1 MPDPSPELGPHG
13 TLPLTSEDGRQL
25 EAEAKTVQL
34 SPDEASGLKGK
45 RAEAAEAE
53 TLHMSPE
60 EAAGLKKARA
70 VTKTALPRVEDPDRG
85 PSEEGIA
92 EEAPGREVIA
102 KAETVSI
109 PPASETPN
117 PAATTPP
124 PSASGS
130 SGLGVGGRFGNYEI
144 TGELGR
150 GGMGVVYRARDVD
163 LGREVAL
170 KVLGFELGQSEVE
183 LARFRREASLASQLR
198 HPRIV
203 GVFNFGEIAGRAYYT
218 MPIIEGATLKEL
230 LKDEGPL
237 GFERAAKLIEEL
249 ARAIDS
255 AHQQRVVHRDLKP
268 ANVAIDPGGG
278 PLVLDFGLAKD
289 LGGPD
294 LTRTGEILGT
304 PCYMAPEQAAGETQ
318 ALDHRVDVY
327 ALGAILYEVLTGQ
340 VPYGGQT
347 ASEVIRKILYDD
359 PAPPRSLRPDV
370 PYELETVV
378 LAAMRRER
386 FLRYQTA
393 GAMADDLARFRRQE
407 PVVARRPGLA
417 TRLLRWCVGHKSTT
431 VLAIVLLL
439 VVTIGGLKF
448 NSWGNRLKISQQINE
463 ARQALENARGAGDAE
478 SASES
483 FHEATLLAEAIYREV
498 PDDDE
503 ARATLLQALGERA
516 SFAASRGEWELA
528 ELLYGRRA
536 RLSGSIEDEEDFRRA
551 RGLGQVTVRGLRV
564 GETLTFRRWD
574 GSVGAVDSGRTFQA
588 TAQLP
593 DVDLRAGSYL
603 ARYQRAQ
610 PGSPPLRF
618 LVTLGRSQVQ
628 AVEVTDPGQAPP
640 GMVFVP
646 ATQLVL
652 TPPGGIP
659 SLVATPACW
668 IDAQSVTR
676 GAFRSFLATLEPDE
690 RERLLPGGLP
700 PPGPGDAL
708 PVTGV
713 SWVAAQA
720 YAASLGKRLPSRAEW
735 VAAAGGADGRRYPW
749 GEQLEVGRANLRRD
763 ELAPDLDFA
772 RDLSPYGVIGL
783 AGNGDEW
790 VLDEGPGKTKILCGI
805 AGAYRPET
813 GGQVRPYSFAGPLQS
828 FPDTTFRC
836 ARPIASLALPLPLG
850 GPAPTPQN
858 PISAATGPPL
868 VLRVAAWPRYADPN
882 FTERFA
888 ARYRAQTGISVVVSQ
903 VVTVG
908 SNDEYLPL
916 LEASPP
922 KVDVVAPSCDMAP
935 ELIARNLVQT
945 LDIKSEADLLPAFR
959 RPPFLQ
965 AKGKCYGVAYAS
977 GPMWLLTVGRQQ
989 PLRRWGQLW
998 DPGLEGRVAIWDD
1011 GVWAVSLAALKLGKE
1026 RLFDLSDADLSE
1038 VEDSLVELLETK
1050 CRLWTKPEDV
1060 QGWLSEGQIVACD
1073 DWGIL
1078 AWELSR
1084 TQTKVYRVV
1093 AAEGTTQWID
1103 SWMLAAHVKGRLR
1116 AAAQAWIEYAI
1127 SPENQRDLLREAG
1140 YDPTNERTVELLDKA
1155 SALARVRTIRQRRLA
1170 TIERWRPVPRRAL
1183 YLEVWKRA
1191 KARAGR

>member
-1 MPDPSPELGPHG
+1 MHEL
-13 TLPLTSEDGRQL
+13 Q
-25 EAEAKTVQL
+25 AEAKTVQL
-34 SPDEASGLKGK
+34 TPEEASGLKQK
-45 RAEAAEAE
+45 HAEAAEAE
-53 TLHMSPE
+53 TVQMSVE
-60 EAAGLKKARA
+60 EAAGLKQARA
-70 VTKTALPRVEDPDRG
+70 VTKTALPRVPE
-85 PSEEGIA
+85 SEVPEQ
-92 EEAPGREVIA
+92 VLA

-109 PPASETPN
+109 PPGDADVTPS
-117 PAATTPP
+117 P
-124 PSASGS
+124 ASGS
-130 SGLGVGGRFGNYEI
+130 SPSGSGTHLGIGGRFGNYEI

-170 KVLGFELGQSEVE
+170 KVLGFELGQSERE

-203 GVFNFGEIAGRAYYT
+203 GVYNFGELEGRAYYT
-218 MPIIEGATLKEL
+218 MPIVEGATLKEL
-230 LKDEGPL
+230 LKEEGPL
-237 GFERAAKLIEEL
+237 GFERAAKLVEDL

-268 ANVAIDPGGG
+268 ANVAIDQGGG

-359 PAPPRSLRPDV
+359 PAPPRSLRKDL
-370 PYELETVV
+370 PYELETIV

-393 GAMADDLARFRRQE
+393 GDMADDLARFRRQE
-407 PVVARRPGLA
+407 PVVARRPGIA
-417 TRLLRWCVGHKSTT
+417 TRVLRWCLGHKSTT
-431 VLAIVLLL
+431 VLAILLLL
-439 VVTIGGLKF
+439 VVTIGGLRF
-448 NSWGNRLKISQQINE
+448 RSWGNRLKISQQINE

-478 SASES
+478 SASDS
-483 FHEATLLAEAIYREV
+483 YHEATLLAEAIYREV

-503 ARATLLQALGERA
+503 ARATLLEALGARA
-516 SFAASRGEWELA
+516 GFAASRGEWELA

-536 RLSGSIEDEEDFRRA
+536 RLSGLPEDEEAFRRA
-551 RGLGQVTVRGLRV
+551 RGLGQVTVKGLRA
-564 GETLTFRRWD
+564 GETLTFHRWD
-574 GSVGAVDSGRTFQA
+574 SGIGAVDSGRTLQA
-588 TAQLP
+588 SAQLP
-593 DVDLRAGSYL
+593 AVDLRAGSYL
-603 ARYQRAQ
+603 ARYQRAGQ
-610 PGSPPLRF
+610 APPLRF
-618 LVTLGRSQVQ
+618 LVSLGRSQQQV
-628 AVEVTDPGQAPP
+628 VEVMDPGAAPA

-652 TPPGGIP
+652 TPPGGAP
-659 SLVATPACW
+659 GLVATQACW
-668 IDAQSVTR
+668 IDAQAVTR
-676 GAFRSFLATLEPDE
+676 GAFRAFLAGLEPAR
-690 RERLLPGGLP
+690 REALVPQGLP
-700 PPGPGDAL
+700 PEGPDDAL
-708 PVTGV
+708 PVTGI
-713 SWVAAQA
+713 SWEAAQA
-720 YAASLGKRLPSRAEW
+720 FAESQGKRLPTRAEW

-749 GEQLEVGRANLRRD
+749 GESLEVGRANLRRD
-763 ELAPDLDFA
+763 ELAPDLDFD
-772 RDLSPYGVIGL
+772 RDISPYGVIGL
-783 AGNGDEW
+783 SGNGDEW
-790 VLDEGPGKTKILCGI
+790 VADEGPEGTKLLCGI

-813 GGQVRPYSFAGPLQS
+813 GGRVRPYSFAGPKQA

-836 ARPIASLALPLPLG
+836 VRPIAATAQPLPFG
-850 GPAPTPQN
+850 GARPQPPREVRPA
-858 PISAATGPPL
+858 AGPPL
-868 VLRVAAWPRYADPN
+868 LLRVAAWPRYADPN
-882 FTERFA
+882 FAARFA
-888 ARYRAQTGISVVVSQ
+888 ERYLARTGIAVVVSQ

-908 SNDEYLPL
+908 SNDEYRPL

-922 KVDVVAPSCDMAP
+922 EVDVVAPSCDMAP
-935 ELIARNLVQT
+935 TLIAQGLVQPFQVA
-945 LDIKSEADLLPAFR
+945 SEAELLPTFR

-965 AKGKCYGVAYAS
+965 ARGQCYGVAYAS
-977 GPMWLLTVGRQQ
+977 GPMWLLTVGQRE

-998 DPGLEGRVAIWDD
+998 DPGLQGRVAIWDD

-1026 RLFDLSDADLSE
+1026 RLFDLSDDDLRE
-1038 VEDSLVELLETK
+1038 VEDALVELLRTK
-1050 CRLWTKPEDV
+1050 CRLWTNPAEV
-1060 QGWLSEGQIVACD
+1060 QAWIKAGEIVACD

-1084 TQTKVYRVV
+1084 AQGARRQVFRVV

-1103 SWMLAAHVKGRLR
+1103 SWMVATHVKGRLR
-1116 AAAQAWIEYAI
+1116 QVAQAWIEYAI

-1170 TIERWRPVPRRAL
+1170 TIERWRPVPRREL
-1183 YLEVWKRA
+1183 YLAVWKRA

>member
-1 MPDPSPELGPHG
+1 LLQAD
-13 TLPLTSEDGRQL
+13 
-25 EAEAKTVQL
+25 AKTVQL
-34 SPDEASGLKGK
+34 TPDEASGLKEK
-45 RAEAAEAE
+45 RQEAAEAE

-60 EAAGLKKARA
+60 AAAGLKKARA
-70 VTKTALPRVEDPDRG
+70 VTKTALPRVPE
-85 PSEEGIA
+85 A
-92 EEAPGREVIA
+92 EAPEPEPAPERVLA

-109 PPASETPN
+109 APAGETPGGD
-117 PAATTPP
+117 TTPP
-124 PSASGS
+124 PPAAARPPGSGS
-130 SGLGVGGRFGNYEI
+130 GSGSLGIGGRFGNYEI

-170 KVLGFELGQSEVE
+170 KVLGFELGQSERE

-203 GVFNFGEIAGRAYYT
+203 GVYNFGELEGRAYYT
-218 MPIIEGATLKEL
+218 MPIVEGATLKEL
-230 LKDEGPL
+230 LKEEGPL
-237 GFERAAKLIEEL
+237 GFERAAKLVEEL

-268 ANVAIDPGGG
+268 ANVAIDPSGG

-370 PYELETVV
+370 PYELETIV

-417 TRLLRWCVGHKSTT
+417 TRALRWCLGHKSTT
-431 VLAIVLLL
+431 VLAILLLL
-439 VVTIGGLKF
+439 VVSIGGLRFK
-448 NSWGNRLKISQQINE
+448 SWGNRLKISQQINE

-498 PDDDE
+498 PNDDG
-503 ARATLLQALGERA
+503 ARATLLEALGARA
-516 SFAASRGEWELA
+516 AFAASRGEWELA

-536 RLSGSIEDEEDFRRA
+536 RLSGAAEDEEAFRRA
-551 RGLGQVTVRGLRV
+551 RGLGQVTVKGLRA

-574 GSVGAVDSGRTFQA
+574 SAIGAVDSGRTLQA
-588 TAQLP
+588 SAQLP
-593 DVDLRAGSYL
+593 AVDLRAGSYL
-603 ARYQRAQ
+603 ARYQRAGNAQ
-610 PGSPPLRF
+610 PPLRF
-618 LVTLGRSQVQ
+618 LVSLGRSQQQV
-628 AVEVTDPGQAPP
+628 VEVMDPGAAPP

-652 TPPGGIP
+652 TPPGGSP
-659 SLVATPACW
+659 GLVATQACW
-668 IDAQSVTR
+668 IDAEAVTR
-676 GAFRSFLATLEPDE
+676 GAFRAFLGTLEPAR
-690 RERLLPGGLP
+690 REALVPGGLP
-700 PPGPGDAL
+700 PAGPDDAL
-708 PVTGV
+708 PVTEV
-713 SWVAAQA
+713 SWEAAQA
-720 YAASLGKRLPSRAEW
+720 YAASLGKRLPRRAEW

-763 ELAPDLDFA
+763 ELGPDLDFA
-772 RDLSPYGVIGL
+772 GDISPYGVIGL

-790 VLDEGPGKTKILCGI
+790 VLDEGPQGTKILCGI

-813 GGQVRPYSFAGPLQS
+813 GGRVRPYSFAGPKQS

-836 ARPIASLALPLPLG
+836 VRPVAATARPLPFG
-850 GPAPTPQN
+850 GAAPRPPRKVPPA
-858 PISAATGPPL
+858 AGPPL

-882 FTERFA
+882 FTRRFA
-888 ARYRAQTGISVVVSQ
+888 ERYLARTGVAVVVSQ

-916 LEASPP
+916 LAASPP
-922 KVDVVAPSCDMAP
+922 QVDVVAPSCDMAP
-935 ELIARNLVQT
+935 ELIARRLVQP
-945 LDIKSEADLLPAFR
+945 LEVRSEAELLPAFR

-965 AKGKCYGVAYAS
+965 ARGQCFGVAYAS
-977 GPMWLLTVGRQQ
+977 GPMWLLTVGRQE

-998 DPGLEGRVAIWDD
+998 DPGLGGRVAIWDD
-1011 GVWAVSLAALKLGKE
+1011 GVWAVSLAALKLGKH
-1026 RLFDLSDADLSE
+1026 RLFDLSDGDLRE

-1050 CRLWTKPEDV
+1050 CRLWTNPSDV
-1060 QGWLSEGQIVACD
+1060 QAWIAAGEIVACD

-1084 TQTKVYRVV
+1084 SKTQVFRVV

-1103 SWMLAAHVKGRLR
+1103 SWMVAAHVKGRLR
-1116 AAAQAWIEYAI
+1116 RAAQAWIEYAI